1 MEYGVTDKG
10 FVLQRFDECVDQL
23 REKIKEYTG
32 IDLSTND
39 QAYLNLAFVYP
50 IADIVASLHEENQD
64 VYYSFSPSSAV
75 GVSLDNVCQSS
86 NIIRAAAKRTS
97 YIVHCNCSDGSTI
110 AAGTTIAA
118 DTNPR
123 YEVTCEKNTLI
134 SRNSL
139 NETYVKVVAAVP
151 WEDYIITLEGK
162 RYKYTASSESAED
175 ILHGLK
181 QEIDDS
187 SLTVEIT
194 GELLSI
200 RCKDISRLIKMELS
214 DNLTTDSVTGF
225 AKFSAKDFN
234 STVLPAGS
242 IIKIITNLSTGLNW
256 VENKLLGTAGREQA
270 ADWELRQSFISQK
283 YANSKSLTESTVS
296 YLLKNVYGVTAV
308 IGYQNDKNEVDSDG
322 LLPHSVMYVVEGG
335 NDEDIAKGILAT
347 KTGGINTNGSVSVT
361 VFGENDEPIVIR
373 FNRPEYLYTWLRVEI
388 SGVPASI
395 DPAYEIKVKEL
406 ILEITDALMMGDKL
420 ILQGLMQSIFNN
432 IAGVEYIDVTAGT
445 SETEETRPGEF
456 TRRNIEATKMQRIDI
471 SIDRI
476 EVVFNEI

>member
-1 MEYGVTDKG
+1 MEYGITDKG
-10 FVLQRFDECVDQL
+10 FVLQRYDECVDQL
-23 REKIKEYTG
+23 REKIREYTG

-86 NIIRAAAKRTS
+86 NVTRAAAKKTS
-97 YIVHCNCSDGSTI
+97 YIVHCNCFDGSTI
-110 AAGTTIAA
+110 TAGTTIAA
-118 DTNPR
+118 NTNPR

-134 SRNSL
+134 SRNSF
-139 NETYVKVVAAVP
+139 NEAYVKVVAAVS
-151 WEDYIITLEGK
+151 WEDYIITIEGK
-162 RYKYTASSESAED
+162 RYKYTASSESVED
-175 ILHGLK
+175 ILRGLK

-187 SLTVEIT
+187 SLSVDIT
-194 GELLSI
+194 GEILSI

-225 AKFSAKDFN
+225 AKFLAKEFN

-242 IIKIITNLSTGLNW
+242 IIKITTNLSTGLNW
-256 VENKLLGTAGREQA
+256 VENRLLGTAGREQA

-296 YLLKNVYGVTAV
+296 YLLKNVYGVTSV
-308 IGYQNDKNEVDSDG
+308 IGYQNDKDDVDSDG

-347 KTGGINTNGSVSVT
+347 KTGGINTNGSVFVT
-361 VFGENDEPIVIR
+361 VFGENDEPIVVR
-373 FNRPEYLYTWLRVEI
+373 FNRPEYLYTWLKVEI
-388 SGVPASI
+388 SGLPTVI
-395 DPAYEIKVKEL
+395 DPSYGIKVKEL
-406 ILEITDALMMGDKL
+406 ILEIIYDLKMGDKL
-420 ILQGLMQSIFNN
+420 VLQSLMQSIFNN
-432 IAGVEYIDVTAGT
+432 VTGVEYINITAGT
-445 SETEETRPGEF
+445 SENKETKPVEF
-456 TRRNIEATKMQRIDI
+456 SRKNIETTKMQRIDI
-471 SIDRI
+471 NIDRI
-476 EVVFNEI
+476 EVLFNEI